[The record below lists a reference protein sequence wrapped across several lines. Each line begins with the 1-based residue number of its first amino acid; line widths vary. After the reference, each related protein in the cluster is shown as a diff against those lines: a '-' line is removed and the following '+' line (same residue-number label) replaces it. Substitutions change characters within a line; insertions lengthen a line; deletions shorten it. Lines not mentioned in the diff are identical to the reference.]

1 MQSAR
6 MRTLSCVFCVCLL
19 VHFYLV
25 CCCILYAPRWVS
37 RLIDW
42 YMYCNLCT
50 VTQRELQACSRNGI
64 LVCASLQKK
73 SSFRSRSFVFQVHQ
87 YFLVVLYDRTIILP
101 PGIRNEGNICYAI
114 SVVQCLFNHS
124 TFRDSLAEVC
134 AFHEEDGHVQCEMCL
149 QKGMVLSSKNE
160 VINT

>member
-1 MQSAR
+1 MHQTCTTGPSSAALPDPKVTSLR
-6 MRTLSCVFCVCLL
+6 DPSSGQKWKT
-19 VHFYLV
+19 
-25 CCCILYAPRWVS
+25 PRGLTGFHQQGWVS
-37 RLIDW
+37 AGFPTTGTSVLPRP
-42 YMYCNLCT
+42 
-50 VTQRELQACSRNGI
+50 RNGI

-134 AFHEEDGHVQCEMCL
+134 AFHEEDGQCEMCL